1 MAQILSPK
9 IVTDNLVLCLDPS
22 QNKSLPTS
30 TLPVK
35 DGLVMWMDAADDST
49 FSFASPAQQ
58 TVTITIASPAVITL
72 TSHGLSVGD
81 KIYFTTTGALPTG
94 ITASAFYYVSV
105 VDSTNAFKISA
116 TLGGSNVNTSG
127 TQSGTHYLYD
137 TTQVS
142 QWRDKSGSDYHMT
155 PKSAGPVR
163 RTALNSKKVLR
174 FTTSQTI
181 GNNTINLS
189 ASANTVFAVTRLT
202 GTTNGR
208 VLTCNLD
215 ASGNNWLLGHHGGT
229 VNDYYAE
236 GWVYDSATS
245 ADTTW
250 RIFMGNW
257 SGSSTDLANFYS
269 NGTAL
274 ATNNTQASQ
283 GPNKIGINYYSNET
297 STCEAAEII
306 VYNRVLSTQE
316 RQLIHTYLGLKW
328 GISNTDRSIIDLSN
342 NNNNGSLGNATVAN
356 MPDYDF
362 YNKGALTFNGTSD
375 YVNLGNESSIRMG
388 SGDFTI
394 STWIKILTQTGTPTF
409 KLIIT
414 SKNAAAAAAG
424 YGFAWN
430 NSVNKF
436 LWSTANGSS
445 SSEIFTTN
453 TWSSLEGVWANVVM
467 IRQNGATNN
476 GHFYINGVYESLAS
490 AATVLNVDTA
500 TNMTVANSADLNSS
514 YWFKGLYGPVHVY
527 NRALSAAEVAQN
539 YEAQKS
545 KFANTIVQQGLVLN
559 VDINNPYSYS
569 GAGTTAYDVSPTALS
584 WTINNITYNS
594 GPVKYFS
601 YNGSNGWLESSTST
615 AFDTQTLAMECWCY
629 PTNLIQD
636 GFLFEKGQVNTQ
648 YSMFFSS
655 GGSGI
660 FYFRTINLSTQDLTF
675 TSSTYLAANTW
686 NHIVC
691 TYGSGTKTVY
701 INGVQRYQQTGLT
714 GTLPTAQTNQY
725 IGKYG
730 NSGNYFTFNGRIAE
744 SRVYN
749 IALSAAQVLQNYNA
763 TKSKFGL

>member
-105 VDSTNAFKISA
+105 VDSANAFKISA

-236 GWVYDSATS
+236 GWIYDSATA

-250 RIFMGNW
+250 RIFMGDW

-274 ATNNTQASQ
+274 ATNSTQAVQ

-297 STCEAAEII
+297 CTCEAAEII
-306 VYNRVLSTQE
+306 IYNRVLSSKERQLVHTYLGQKWGILNTDRSIMDLSGSENNGLFGNGTTANMPVIDFYNGKTLRFDASNDSVYFPINSSLNITNNISVECFININSFVSVGGIVTFGTTAGEQYALFTGASPTAVYLGTNWPNTWYQGATNTLTTNTWYHIVATFISGAWKMYVNGSLDTSGTFAISTFPTVSNAFLTLGVNHPGGAEYFDGKIGSVKIYNRVLSAAEVSQNYETLKSKFSTSIIQQGLVLNLDAGNPYSYSGSGSTWYDVSGSGYNATLVNSPTYVSDSIKYFSLSSSQNFTISNPLNQTATGQLWTVSAWVNIDTVTGANARYLISGLNLGISVEWYDVGPLIYLNSGANDYYSYGSNIEGSGWIMLTFIFRNSDGYRKIYNNLTDITTSGGPNNTSTPSGQSATFTIADNMRGKLASIMIYNRVLSTTE
-316 RQLIHTYLGLKW
+316 
-328 GISNTDRSIIDLSN
+328 
-342 NNNNGSLGNATVAN
+342 
-356 MPDYDF
+356 
-362 YNKGALTFNGTSD
+362 
-375 YVNLGNESSIRMG
+375 
-388 SGDFTI
+388 
-394 STWIKILTQTGTPTF
+394 
-409 KLIIT
+409 IT
-414 SKNAAAAAAG
+414 
-424 YGFAWN
+424 
-430 NSVNKF
+430 
-436 LWSTANGSS
+436 
-445 SSEIFTTN
+445 
-453 TWSSLEGVWANVVM
+453 
-467 IRQNGATNN
+467 
-476 GHFYINGVYESLAS
+476 
-490 AATVLNVDTA
+490 
-500 TNMTVANSADLNSS
+500 
-514 YWFKGLYGPVHVY
+514 
-527 NRALSAAEVAQN
+527 
-539 YEAQKS
+539 
-545 KFANTIVQQGLVLN
+545 
-559 VDINNPYSYS
+559 
-569 GAGTTAYDVSPTALS
+569 
-584 WTINNITYNS
+584 
-594 GPVKYFS
+594 
-601 YNGSNGWLESSTST
+601 
-615 AFDTQTLAMECWCY
+615 
-629 PTNLIQD
+629 
-636 GFLFEKGQVNTQ
+636 
-648 YSMFFSS
+648 
-655 GGSGI
+655 
-660 FYFRTINLSTQDLTF
+660 
-675 TSSTYLAANTW
+675 
-686 NHIVC
+686 
-691 TYGSGTKTVY
+691 
-701 INGVQRYQQTGLT
+701 
-714 GTLPTAQTNQY
+714 
-725 IGKYG
+725 
-730 NSGNYFTFNGRIAE
+730 
-744 SRVYN
+744 
-749 IALSAAQVLQNYNA
+749 QNYNA
-763 TKSKFGL
+763 TKSRFGL